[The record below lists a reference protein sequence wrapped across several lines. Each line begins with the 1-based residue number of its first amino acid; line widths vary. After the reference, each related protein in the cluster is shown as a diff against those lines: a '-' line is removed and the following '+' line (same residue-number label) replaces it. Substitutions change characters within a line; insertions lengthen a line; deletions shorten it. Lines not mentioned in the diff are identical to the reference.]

1 MKDVLTYKEFI
12 GVVHFSSKDDMFYGK
27 IEGINDLVTFEGKSV
42 SELKNSFKEAVED
55 YIELC
60 KKVNKEPLKSFKGT
74 FNIRLTPELHKKVFN
89 YATLEGISLNQ
100 FVQKAIENEL
110 KEHIK

>member
-27 IEGINDLVTFEGKSV
+27 IEGVNDLVTFEGKSV

-60 KKVNKEPLKSFKGT
+60 KKVNKEPNGPPCPTTKIVS
-74 FNIRLTPELHKKVFN
+74 
-89 YATLEGISLNQ
+89 SLYFSN
-100 FVQKAIENEL
+100 NR
-110 KEHIK
+110 